1 MRPEKIPNS
10 FACSVLQIKA
20 QGKSIHAIAW
30 AVKVSTLFALKT
42 YKDSDPQTLKIPI
55 CTN

>member
-10 FACSVLQIKA
+10 FARSVLQMKA
-20 QGKSIHAIAW
+20 QGKPIHAIAW
-30 AVKVSTLFALKT
+30 AIKVSTLFVLKT
-42 YKDSDPQTLKIPI
+42 CKDSGPQTLKIPI